1 VLSHFQIRYTLCP
14 FKKTSL
20 DRSGV
25 VGMAVVN
32 GIGLV
37 MLNRMYREP
46 IGYKVSFIYCLPY
59 C

>member
-14 FKKTSL
+14 FKKT
-20 DRSGV
+20 RSGLA
-25 VGMAVVN
+25 GMAVVN

-37 MLNRMYREP
+37 MLNRMYREL
-46 IGYKVSFIYCLPY
+46 IKYKVSFIYCLPY